1 MSVLL
6 VWNSNIYYNILK
18 LYYYHINKNK
28 KEKVDMKLYEE
39 TINFSFL
46 GSGYPLY
53 FHYIKYCIIILA
65 IITLTSGEYNILS
78 NYFGDNCHDS
88 I

>member
-1 MSVLL
+1 
-6 VWNSNIYYNILK
+6 
-18 LYYYHINKNK
+18 
-28 KEKVDMKLYEE
+28 MKLYEE

>member
-1 MSVLL
+1 
-6 VWNSNIYYNILK
+6 
-18 LYYYHINKNK
+18 
-28 KEKVDMKLYEE
+28 MKLYEE

-88 I
+88 IQDAANALLNKESRVCVKDWISVFTLANKYQ